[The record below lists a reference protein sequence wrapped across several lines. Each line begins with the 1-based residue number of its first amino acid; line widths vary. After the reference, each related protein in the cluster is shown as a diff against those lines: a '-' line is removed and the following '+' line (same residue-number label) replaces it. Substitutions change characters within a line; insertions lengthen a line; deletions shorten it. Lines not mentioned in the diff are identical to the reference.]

1 MNGLL
6 LVIVIAILVAI
17 AIIQIF
23 LLLRKVPVDLNPVR
37 QAIQSVEL
45 SYERTERSVREEIAK
60 NREETAKALQQS
72 REELTGSLKGVGDTL
87 FQQFGVLTQT
97 TDKKLDMLKAA
108 VEQRLHAIQAD
119 NAKQLD
125 QMRATVDEKLQGTL
139 EKRLG
144 ESFKQVSERL
154 EQVYKGLGEMQ
165 SLATGVGD
173 LKKVLTNVKTR
184 GTWGEV
190 QLGAML
196 EQVLTPDRLRFGHS
210 STACKWVS
218 GRWRFRNDP
227 AKSGICCRRSR
238 RSGRNT
244 EMF

>member
-1 MNGLL
+1 MNGVL

-23 LLLRKVPVDLNPVR
+23 LLLRKVPVDLNPVQ
-37 QAIQSVEL
+37 QAIQSVEQ

-72 REELTGSLKGVGDTL
+72 REELTGALKGVGDTL

-97 TDKKLDMLKAA
+97 TDKKLDMLKEA

-119 NAKQLD
+119 NARQLD
-125 QMRATVDEKLQGTL
+125 QMRATMDEKLQGTL

-154 EQVYKGLGEMQ
+154 EQVYKGSQ
-165 SLATGVGD
+165 S
-173 LKKVLTNVKTR
+173 
-184 GTWGEV
+184 
-190 QLGAML
+190 
-196 EQVLTPDRLRFGHS
+196 
-210 STACKWVS
+210 
-218 GRWRFRNDP
+218 
-227 AKSGICCRRSR
+227 
-238 RSGRNT
+238 
-244 EMF
+244 